1 MVSIAVATA
10 SPILVQLAS
19 ILQTA
24 ALALLCV
31 IPRAVARS
39 NAVAFSSFILSSFS
53 RRLFKAPGH
62 WTKTFFEAAPTCQ
75 KAKKNILRSM
85 IVRKKKKWH
94 FLNESPTTIPY
105 YQLSN
110 GNMQLYKI
118 KMNWVLCQTIC
129 KNCWKVQNDLVSSKH
144 CYSLHIKPP
153 SLINPLNTNINMH
166 ILHAV
171 LDIFPEVLTRRICLT
186 IKSFFGC
193 DHFLCSHD
201 LNVGSRGDIVMRK

>member
-62 WTKTFFEAAPTCQ
+62 
-75 KAKKNILRSM
+75 
-85 IVRKKKKWH
+85 
-94 FLNESPTTIPY
+94 
-105 YQLSN
+105 
-110 GNMQLYKI
+110 
-118 KMNWVLCQTIC
+118 
-129 KNCWKVQNDLVSSKH
+129 
-144 CYSLHIKPP
+144 
-153 SLINPLNTNINMH
+153 
-166 ILHAV
+166 
-171 LDIFPEVLTRRICLT
+171 
-186 IKSFFGC
+186 
-193 DHFLCSHD
+193 
-201 LNVGSRGDIVMRK
+201 